1 MSSSKTRAN
10 RGFTLAE
17 VIIALAILG
26 VVAIIIL
33 DQRIQVVRDADD
45 TRDRRVG
52 WTLAAWKMGEIER
65 DMKLFEG
72 NGEGDSG
79 GFEDLATD
87 YTDYAWS
94 YEAAREDVP
103 TNDPDNPDEKPKQIF
118 RVKLKV
124 VKRATDASLVEIE
137 GLFPVREAEAPK

>member
-10 RGFTLAE
+10 SGFTLAE

-52 WTLAAWKMGEIER
+52 WTLAAWKMGEVER
-65 DMKLFEG
+65 DTKLFEG
-72 NGEGDSG
+72 NGQSDTG
-79 GFEDLATD
+79 GFEDLSAD
-87 YTDYAWS
+87 YADYAWS

-103 TNDPDNPDEKPKQIF
+103 TNDPDDPDEKPKQIF

-124 VKRATDASLVEIE
+124 LKRATEASLVEID
-137 GLFPVREAEAPK
+137 GLFPVKEPEQPK